1 MGKENL
7 QFFTVKNKLEE
18 LINNSGLPLYARM
31 LALKMVAEASEKA
44 YLESVQREYQN
55 FQNEQQKKIAE
66 ERKPKQV
73 PGEDAVESTE
83 SLTKKE

>member
-1 MGKENL
+1 MEKENL

-31 LALKMVAEASEKA
+31 MALKMVTEASEKL

-55 FQNEQQKKIAE
+55 FQNEQQKKITE
-66 ERKPKQV
+66 DQKSRQV
-73 PGEDAVESTE
+73 PTPENSE
-83 SLTKKE
+83 KKE

>member
-1 MGKENL
+1 MEKENL

-31 LALKMVAEASEKA
+31 IALKMVAEASEKA

-55 FQNEQQKKIAE
+55 FQREQLKKTVKDQE
-66 ERKPKQV
+66 LRQV
-73 PGEDAVESTE
+73 PTPENSE
-83 SLTKKE
+83 KKE

>member
-1 MGKENL
+1 MEKENL

-31 LALKMVAEASEKA
+31 MVLKMAAEASEKL
-44 YLESVQREYQN
+44 YLESIQKEYQD

-66 ERKPKQV
+66 DQKPRQV
-73 PGEDAVESTE
+73 PESE
-83 SLTKKE
+83 NSEKKE